1 MGRTSKRRKERKA
14 KRRGR
19 TFRFTREGKV
29 FVAVT
34 LGVGIAAINTGNNLL
49 YLVLGLL
56 LSLLLVSGTLSDL
69 ALWRLRIRRSA
80 PKRLF
85 AGQVALFEVSL
96 QNRKK
101 RLPSFSVEV
110 EDLATGEKAAE
121 RRCFFLKVTAGASQA
136 TTYRRTPLTRGPLVM
151 SHVVARTRYPFGL
164 IEKGQRYVNEEA
176 LIVYPSPLVTE
187 TPRVKGMS
195 RGQDAPLARPGG
207 GTEVLGL
214 RDYRRGDEA
223 KAIHWRR
230 SAKLDRVVVRETAR
244 ESRGRLSLLVDQNPN
259 EEADWAE
266 SFERM
271 IGRAAYLTEWAL
283 GQGLAVEVLTR
294 GGRSP
299 QLTPSSSP
307 DAIWHFLALLEAEE
321 TDEDFTPAQSM
332 SQRVVVSGVADVAA
346 DVANAKGIVEDDA
359 KGAA

>member
-1 MGRTSKRRKERKA
+1 MRTSKRKTKKA
-14 KRRGR
+14 KRKGR

-34 LGVGIAAINTGNNLL
+34 LGVGIASINTGNNLL

-69 ALWRLRIRRSA
+69 ALWGLSITRSP

-96 QNRKK
+96 ENRKK

-110 EDLATGEKAAE
+110 EDLAAEEKAAD
-121 RRCFFLKVTAGASQA
+121 RRCFFLKVTAGGTQA
-136 TTYRRTPLTRGPLVM
+136 TTYRRTPLKRGPLLM
-151 SHVVARTRYPFGL
+151 SHVIARTRYPFGL
-164 IEKGQRYVNEEA
+164 IEKGQRTIHEEA
-176 LIVYPSPLVTE
+176 LVVYPALIKTE
-187 TPRVKGMS
+187 TPNVRGMS

-214 RDYRRGDEA
+214 RDYQRGDEA

-230 SAKLDRVVVRETAR
+230 SANLDRIVVRETAR
-244 ESRGRLSLLVDQNPN
+244 ESRGRLSLLVDQRPS
-259 EEADWAE
+259 EASDWPEA
-266 SFERM
+266 FERVV
-271 IGRAAYLTEWAL
+271 GRAAYLAEWAL
-283 GQGLAVEVLTR
+283 AQGLSVEVLVR

-299 QLTPSSSP
+299 MLNPSSSP
-307 DAIWHFLALLEAEE
+307 DAIWHFLAMLESVD
-321 TDEDFTPAQSM
+321 TDEDFPPIQSM
-332 SQRVVVSGVADVAA
+332 SQRVLVTS
-346 DVANAKGIVEDDA
+346 
-359 KGAA
+359 GAATAVETASAETPAERVVAGA

>member
-1 MGRTSKRRKERKA
+1 MARTSKRKTKRKA
-14 KRRGR
+14 KRKGR

-69 ALWRLRIRRSA
+69 ALWRLRIRRSP

-85 AGQVALFEVSL
+85 AGEVALFEVSL
-96 QNRKK
+96 ENKK
-101 RLPSFSVEV
+101 KKLPSFSVEV
-110 EDLATGEKAAE
+110 EDLAVGEKAAD
-121 RRCFFLKVTAGASQA
+121 RRCFFLKVTAGGSQA
-136 TTYRRTPLTRGPLVM
+136 TTYRRTPLQRGPLVM
-151 SHVVARTRYPFGL
+151 SHVIARTRYPFGL

-176 LIVYPSPLVTE
+176 LVVYPAPIPTE
-187 TPRVKGMS
+187 TPRVRGMS
-195 RGQDAPLARPGG
+195 RGQDAPLSRPGG

-223 KAIHWRR
+223 KSIHWRR

-244 ESRGRLSLLVDQNPN
+244 ESRGRLALLVDQKPS
-259 EEADWAE
+259 EDASWPEA
-266 SFERM
+266 FERSVSH
-271 IGRAAYLTEWAL
+271 AAYLAEWAL
-283 GQGLAVEVLTR
+283 GQGLSVEVLVR

-299 QLTPSSSP
+299 LLTPASAP

-321 TDEDFTPAQSM
+321 TAEDFPPAQSM
-332 SQRVVVSGVADVAA
+332 SQRVVVSDVATGVVVSKEA
-346 DVANAKGIVEDDA
+346 
-359 KGAA
+359 GAA